1 MKETMR
7 PPDEPVGIDRRS
19 LLRRSAAVGGVV
31 VWTTPLVQTIAS
43 PAFAAGSPLC
53 DLKVEADNCTITYV
67 ESPDCCECVESY
79 PNLSQAEA
87 LARCAR
93 EGRCTEDLVVCGEE
107 EEDDDGDGDKSIK
120 PEVPTVIPAG
130 S

>member
-1 MKETMR
+1 MDSSMR
-7 PPDEPVGIDRRS
+7 SPEEPVGMDRRS
-19 LLRRSAAVGGVV
+19 LLRRGAVVGGAVA
-31 VWTTPLVQTIAS
+31 WSTPLVQTIAS

-53 DLKVEADNCTITYV
+53 DTKVEADDCTFTYAASV
-67 ESPDCCECVESY
+67 DCCECVESH
-79 PNLSQAEA
+79 PGLSQQEA

-93 EGRCTEDLVVCGEE
+93 EGRCIEDQVVCGEE
-107 EEDDDGDGDKSIK
+107 EEDDDGEDDESIK